1 MPLELTIDEQLQLA
15 RKVENAIKERT
26 EQITAALQQ
35 SQRELEAATIKR
47 QELEAKLSGVKC

>member
-47 QELEAKLSGVKC
+47 QELEVKLSGVK